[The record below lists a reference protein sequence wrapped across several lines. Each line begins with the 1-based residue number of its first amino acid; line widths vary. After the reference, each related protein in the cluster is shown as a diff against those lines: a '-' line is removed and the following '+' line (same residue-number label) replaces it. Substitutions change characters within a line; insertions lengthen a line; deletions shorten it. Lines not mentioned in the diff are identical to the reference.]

1 MYTDYVGNFDKATET
16 LSLWTKK
23 LPTMAALIDEIQ
35 VSYRTQDTYSLPMYV
50 VVDPSRPSNSI
61 FSCHIWPLH
70 VLNQRYVLSPLSSLV
85 N

>member
-35 VSYRTQDTYSLPMYV
+35 VSYRTQDTYSLPMV
-50 VVDPSRPSNSI
+50 GECSRRSVSTKQLD
-61 FSCHIWPLH
+61 F
-70 VLNQRYVLSPLSSLV
+70 
-85 N
+85 